1 MCSGPLQ
8 NYLTSLLERNQE
20 FKELSKDERADVL
33 QKAYELLDRRIDEK
47 IREKNLKI
55 PTIAAAKELINI
67 VCQEQISSI
76 EKMMI

>member
-1 MCSGPLQ
+1 M
-8 NYLTSLLERNQE
+8 
-20 FKELSKDERADVL
+20 L